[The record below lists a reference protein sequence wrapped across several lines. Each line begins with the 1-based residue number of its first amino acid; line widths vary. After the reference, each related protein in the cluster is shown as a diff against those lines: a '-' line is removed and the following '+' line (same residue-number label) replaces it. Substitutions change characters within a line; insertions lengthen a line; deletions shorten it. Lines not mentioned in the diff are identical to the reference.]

1 MPDLVSPLCI
11 GGVFMAGWD
20 EDGRC
25 LCLKVDG
32 PQGTKPDLI
41 ERSVQCSFLGVGG
54 KYDGCMGLSWWSSG
68 SDSMLPL
75 QGAQV

>member
-1 MPDLVSPLCI
+1 
-11 GGVFMAGWD
+11 MAWWD

-41 ERSVQCSFLGVGG
+41 ERSVQCSFLGVGEKNIMDIWDFPG
-54 KYDGCMGLSWWSSG
+54 GPVAQTQCSHSRGPRFNPWAG
-68 SDSMLPL
+68 S
-75 QGAQV
+75 